1 MTIVS
6 IPDSFAR
13 TVADVHGED
22 GRRWLAQLPALL
34 AECERRW
41 SLTLDSPF
49 ALSYNYVAPATR
61 ADGTKVVLKA
71 GVPGRELRTEIE
83 SLRLFDGR
91 GSVALFDSDVEL
103 GAMVLERLQPGDTL
117 DTVTDDVAATAAA
130 AQVMRDL
137 WRPPPAQHT
146 FPTVADW
153 GLGFERLRRQFGDAP
168 PFSPRLV
175 DEAEELF
182 ASLSATS
189 AAPMLL
195 HGDLH
200 HGNILSARRRPWL
213 AIDPKGLVGEPA
225 YEVGALLRNPRP
237 ALLAEPQP
245 GAILARRIDQL
256 SDELGFDRAR
266 VRGWALAQAVL
277 SAWWSYEDHGRGWE
291 FAITCA
297 ELLGARPG

>member
-1 MTIVS
+1 MTVVVV
-6 IPDSFAR
+6 PDSFVR
-13 TVADVHGED
+13 TVTDVYGDD
-22 GRRWLAQLPALL
+22 GRRWLEHLPTVL

-41 SLTLDSPF
+41 SLTLDPPF

-71 GVPGRELRTEIE
+71 GFPGSELRSEIDA
-83 SLRLFDGR
+83 LRLFDGR
-91 GSVALFDSDVEL
+91 GSAALLESDDEL
-103 GAMVLERLQPGDTL
+103 GAMVLERLQPGATL
-117 DTVTDDVAATAAA
+117 DTVTDDVVATAAA
-130 AQVMRDL
+130 AQVMREL
-137 WRPPPAQHT
+137 WRPPPTQHA

-153 GLGFERLRRQFGDAP
+153 GRGFERLRRQFGDAP
-168 PFSPRLV
+168 LFSPRLV

-182 ASLSATS
+182 ASLAATS
-189 AAPMLL
+189 AAPVLL

-200 HGNILSARRRPWL
+200 HGNILSAQRRPWL

-225 YEVGALLRNPRP
+225 YEAGALLRNPRP
-237 ALLAEPQP
+237 ALLSESQP

-266 VRGWALAQAVL
+266 VRGWAIAQAVL

-297 ELLGARPG
+297 ELLAQA